1 MPYECHDLYLSM
13 SSREFMVQKDDEC
26 IFTLAFYHDE
36 ELPTELMSVTRVN
49 TEV

>member
-1 MPYECHDLYLSM
+1 MYLALEEKLNNDNAIRV
-13 SSREFMVQKDDEC
+13 SR